1 MIISP
6 SSLDTIDTNL
16 SQILGEVNSR
26 KTQLPELLRSV
37 L

>member
-6 SSLDTIDTNL
+6 SSLDINL

-26 KTQLPELLRSV
+26 KTQLPENLQELL
-37 L
+37 

>member
-6 SSLDTIDTNL
+6 SSLDTNL
-16 SQILGEVNSR
+16 GQILGEVNSR

>member
-6 SSLDTIDTNL
+6 SSLDTNL